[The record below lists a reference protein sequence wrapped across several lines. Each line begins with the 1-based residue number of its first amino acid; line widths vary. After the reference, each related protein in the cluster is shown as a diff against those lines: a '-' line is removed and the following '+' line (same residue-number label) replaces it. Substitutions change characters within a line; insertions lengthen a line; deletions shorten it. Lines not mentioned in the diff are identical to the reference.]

1 MRILAIA
8 QQKGGVGKT
17 TSTGNI
23 AAAIAARGERVLV
36 VDADPQGSLTLALGY
51 DPNEVVLT
59 VGDAMLSGFPLPTQN
74 TRVPNLDLCPASRV
88 LADTEFLLVA
98 KTGRERFMT
107 RALEPLADRY
117 DWVIIDSPPALGLLT
132 VNIFVAA
139 HYLFIPVTPAL
150 LGTAGLR
157 DLLTTIEEIR
167 QNGLN
172 ANLILGGIFIT
183 FADSRTT
190 AGRRTEAELREDLGD
205 LIMETT
211 ITRRIAH
218 EYATHAGIPVVI
230 AEPKSAAGIEYLALV
245 EEILQRV
252 NR

>member
-17 TSTGNI
+17 TSTANI
-23 AAAIAARGERVLV
+23 AAAIAARGQRVLV
-36 VDADPQGSLTLALGY
+36 IDADPQGSLTLALGF

-59 VGDAMLSGFPLPTQN
+59 VGDAMLSGFPIPTQA
-74 TRVPNLDLCPASRV
+74 TRVPGLDLCPASRV

-98 KTGRERFMT
+98 KTGRERFMK
-107 RALEPLADRY
+107 RAIAPLESQY

-139 HYLFIPVTPAL
+139 DSLFIPVTPAL

-157 DLLTTIEEIR
+157 DLLTTVEEIR

-172 ANLILGGIFIT
+172 TELVLGGIFIT
-183 FADSRTT
+183 FADTRTT

-205 LIMETT
+205 LIMQTT

-230 AEPKSAAGIEYLALV
+230 AEPKSTAGQEYLSLV
-245 EEILQRV
+245 EEILKRV
-252 NR
+252 HK